1 MKKIC
6 FIACLFTIYSV
17 EAQYITAPLRLRT
30 SLLLHPDKVSRNGF
44 EEKIVL
50 KEASVKPDTY
60 QVPAVFGNDLS
71 FSWELPAGVQQSV
84 AFRILVASSPALL
97 SEGKTDIWDSK
108 KVNSTGNRLFVQQVQ
123 WKAGACYYWKVK
135 YWDKKNS
142 SSFYSDPQSFSIAR
156 GNGIAQYPLQ
166 AAIQYPVSI
175 QQLKDNSWFIDFGKD
190 AFSQVSLHITSDVSD
205 SIWIEAAEALDAP
218 MEIRRQ
224 AGNIRY
230 TKRSLFVEKGTH
242 DYNLIWPPDA
252 KRNSRSPVQMPG
264 YIGEVFPFRYV
275 VVSGLKGML
284 DQSSVSRKMIS
295 YPFDE
300 QASYFHSSDTVLNK
314 VWELCKYS
322 VKATS
327 FTGNYV
333 DGDRERVPYEADAL
347 INQLS
352 HYAVD
357 AEYSMARKSMEYVIF
372 HPTWP
377 TEWSLQNILLA
388 WNDYLYTGDDSFLRK
403 YYTELQQKILM
414 PLAGKNGLITTT
426 AKPQTDSFLHT
437 IHIEK
442 IFDGKRGLKDNV
454 DWPHR
459 SGYVG
464 PEKQYDGENDG
475 FVYTDYNS
483 VVNAFYYRSLVL
495 MNRIA
500 AVLGKKED
508 ALFYEKKSDELRKSY
523 TKVFIDPQSGLVKDG
538 DTTSHSSLHA
548 NMFAL
553 CFGLVPEENKKAV
566 LQLIRSKKMACS
578 VYGSQ
583 FLLDALYDAG
593 EDEYALSLM
602 NATTE
607 RSWYNM
613 IRVGSTITMEAWDKK
628 YKPNLD
634 LNHAWG
640 SAPANIIVRKLMGV
654 EPLSPGADTIRIR
667 PQTGSLSSAVLKTTL
682 ITGAVKVSVEKNKN
696 TNTYEVE
703 TPGLVTAM
711 IELPFD
717 PQKTK
722 LSLNGKFLQLQ
733 PVNGFYQLSNLPSG
747 KYVFTMK

>member
-1 MKKIC
+1 MKKIF
-6 FIACLFTIYSV
+6 FIACLFLVYSLQ
-17 EAQYITAPLRLRT
+17 AQQMPGPLRLRT
-30 SLLLHPDKVSRNGF
+30 ALLLQPDKVSRNGF
-44 EEKIVL
+44 EQKMTL
-50 KEASVKPDTY
+50 KEASLQPGAC
-60 QVPAVFGNDLS
+60 QFPAVFGNDLS
-71 FSWELPAGVQQSV
+71 FSWELPAGVQRSV
-84 AFRILVASSPALL
+84 AFRLLVASSPALL
-97 SEGKTDIWDSK
+97 FEGKTDIWDSR
-108 KVNSTGNRLFVQQVQ
+108 KVTSTRNRLLMPQQT
-123 WKAGACYYWKVK
+123 WKPAACYYWKVK
-135 YWDKKNS
+135 YWDSKNRES
-142 SSFYSDPQSFSIAR
+142 SYSVPQSFFVAG

-166 AAIQYPVSI
+166 AAIQYPVSV

-205 SIWIEAAEALDAP
+205 SIWIEAAEALEAP
-218 MEIRRQ
+218 MQIRRQ

-230 TKRSLFVEKGTH
+230 SKRSLYVERGTH
-242 DYNLIWPPDA
+242 DYNLVWPPDA
-252 KRNSRSPVQMPG
+252 KRNSRNPVQMPD
-264 YIGEVFPFRYV
+264 YIGEVFPFRYI
-275 VVSGLKGML
+275 VVSGLKGL
-284 DQSSVSRKMIS
+284 LGQSSVSRKMIS

-300 QASYFHSSDTVLNK
+300 AASFFHSSDAVLNK
-314 VWELCKYS
+314 VWDLCKYS

-414 PLAGKNGLITTT
+414 PLAGANGLISTT

-442 IFDGKRGLKDNV
+442 VFDGKRGLKDNV

-459 SGYVG
+459 SGYIG

-495 MNRIA
+495 MKQIA
-500 AVLGKKED
+500 TALQKKED
-508 ALFYEKKSDELRKSY
+508 AVFYEKKANELYKSY
-523 TKVFIDPQSGLVKDG
+523 GVVFIDPQTGLVKDG
-538 DTTSHSSLHA
+538 DTTKHSSLHS

-553 CFGLVPEENKKAV
+553 CFGLVPDANKKAV
-566 LQLIRSKKMACS
+566 LQFIRSKKMACS

-640 SAPANIIVRKLMGV
+640 SAPANIIVRKLMGI

-667 PQTGSLSSAVLKTTL
+667 PQTGSLRSASLKTTL
-682 ITGAVKVSVEKNKN
+682 ITGAITVAVDKNAGSHVYKI
-696 TNTYEVE
+696 EI
-703 TPGLVTAM
+703 PGHVTAM
-711 IELPFD
+711 VQLPAD

-722 LSLNGKFLQLQ
+722 LSLNGKPLQLQ
-733 PVNGFYQLSNLPSG
+733 PINGFYQLNNQPSG